1 MSFQIIGTG
10 MCVPERIVTN
20 DELSQLVETSDEWIS
35 QRVGVRSRHICTAE
49 TTADLA
55 VSAALRAL
63 DDCGIRAQE
72 LDLILAATVSG
83 DTATPSLSC
92 VIQKRL
98 GVRCM
103 AIDISAA
110 CSAFV
115 FLLETAACF
124 FARGGKSHGDYQNI
138 LVVGAERLSRI
149 TDWEDRST
157 CVIFGDGAGAAVLT
171 RGENYLDAVFT
182 VTGDEEAL
190 RVPNYAGKS
199 PFSTLAPEPPYIRM
213 SGQEVY
219 RYAVQS
225 MAQDIGTLLTRN
237 GLTADRLKYI
247 IPHQANRRI
256 IEAAAERAGIEIGKF
271 IINIDRYGNTSSAS
285 IPIAL
290 DELNKAGALEKGDL
304 LLLTA
309 FGGGLASASCL
320 LRW

>member
-1 MSFQIIGTG
+1 MSFKIIGTG
-10 MCVPERIVTN
+10 MCVPERVVTN
-20 DELSQLVETSDEWIS
+20 GELSQLMDTNDEWIS
-35 QRVGVRSRHICTAE
+35 QRVGVRSRHVCTSE

-55 VSAALRAL
+55 VAAAEHAL
-63 DDCGIRAQE
+63 DDCGVRAEE
-72 LDLILAATVSG
+72 LDLILAASVSADTV
-83 DTATPSLSC
+83 TPALSC

-98 GVRCM
+98 GAHCM
-103 AIDISAA
+103 AMDVGAA

-124 FARGGKSHGDYQNI
+124 FARNVYKNI
-138 LVVGAERLSRI
+138 LVVGAERLSKI

-157 CVIFGDGAGAAVLT
+157 CVIFGDGAGAAVLSQ
-171 RGENYLDAVFT
+171 GKNYLDAVFT
-182 VTGDEEAL
+182 VIGDDEVL
-190 RVPNYAGKS
+190 RVPCYAGKS
-199 PFSTLAPEPPYIRM
+199 PFSTLEPEPPYIQM
-213 SGQEVY
+213 SGKEVY

-237 GLTADRLKYI
+237 GLTADALKYI

-256 IEAAAERAGIEIGKF
+256 IEAAAERSGIPIEKF
-271 IINIDRYGNTSSAS
+271 YINIDRYGNTSSAS

-290 DELNKAGALEKGDL
+290 DELNKSGALERGDL

-320 LRW
+320 LKW

>member
-20 DELSQLVETSDEWIS
+20 DELSQLVDTNDEWIL
-35 QRVGVRSRHICTAE
+35 QRVGVRQRHICTSE

-55 VSAALRAL
+55 VTAAKRAL
-63 DDCGIRAQE
+63 DDCGMKTEEI
-72 LDLILAATVSG
+72 DLILAATVSG
-83 DTATPSLSC
+83 DTVTPSLSC

-98 GVRCM
+98 GVHCM
-103 AIDISAA
+103 AMDISAA

-124 FARGGKSHGDYQNI
+124 FARGGYRNI

-149 TDWEDRST
+149 TDWEDRSS
-157 CVIFGDGAGAAVLT
+157 CVIFGDGAGAAVLS

-182 VTGDEEAL
+182 VTGDENAVRL
-190 RVPNYAGKS
+190 PRYIGKS
-199 PFSTLAPEPPYIRM
+199 PFATLAPESPYIRM

-219 RYAVQS
+219 KYAVQS
-225 MAQDIGTLLTRN
+225 MAQDIKTLLQRS
-237 GLTADRLKYI
+237 GLTGNDLKYI

-256 IEAAAERAGIEIGKF
+256 IEAAAERAGIPIEKF
-271 IINIDRYGNTSSAS
+271 VINIDRYGNTSSAS

-290 DELNKAGALEKGDL
+290 DELNKTGKLERGDL

-320 LRW
+320 LKW

>member
-1 MSFQIIGTG
+1 MSFKIVGTG

-20 DELSQLVETSDEWIS
+20 DELSQLVDTNDEWIS
-35 QRVGVRSRHICTAE
+35 QRVGVRQRHICTSE
-49 TTADLA
+49 TTTDLA
-55 VSAALRAL
+55 FTAAKRAL
-63 DDCGIRAQE
+63 DDCGMKAEE

-83 DTATPSLSC
+83 DTVTPSLSC

-98 GVRCM
+98 GVHCM
-103 AIDISAA
+103 AMDISAA

-124 FARGGKSHGDYQNI
+124 FARGTSHSEYQNI

-149 TDWEDRST
+149 TDWEDRSS
-157 CVIFGDGAGAAVLT
+157 CVIFGDGAGAAVLS

-182 VTGDEEAL
+182 VTGDENAL

-199 PFSTLAPEPPYIRM
+199 PFSMLAPESPYIHM

-219 RYAVQS
+219 KYAVLS

-237 GLTADRLKYI
+237 GLSADALKFI

-256 IEAAAERAGIEIGKF
+256 IEAAAERSGIPINKF
-271 IINIDRYGNTSSAS
+271 VINIDRYGNTSSAS

-290 DELNKAGALEKGDL
+290 DELNKEGKLEKGDL

-320 LRW
+320 LKW

>member
-20 DELSQLVETSDEWIS
+20 DELSQLVDTNDEWIS
-35 QRVGVRSRHICTAE
+35 QRVGVLERHVCTTE

-55 VSAALRAL
+55 VEAAKRAL
-63 DDCGIRAQE
+63 DDCGIKAEE
-72 LDLILAATVSG
+72 LDLILAASVSPDTV
-83 DTATPSLSC
+83 TPALAC

-98 GVRCM
+98 GAHCL
-103 AIDISAA
+103 AFDISAA

-124 FARGGKSHGDYQNI
+124 FARGGYRNI

-171 RGENYLDAVFT
+171 KGEHYLDAVFT
-182 VTGDEEAL
+182 VSGDEEAL
-190 RVPNYAGKS
+190 RVACPAGKS
-199 PFSTLAPEPPYIRM
+199 PFSTLEPESPYIKM
-213 SGQEVY
+213 SGKEIF
-219 RYAVQS
+219 RFAVQS
-225 MAQDIGTLLTRN
+225 MMQDITTLLQRN
-237 GLTADRLKYI
+237 GLTEKDLKII
-247 IPHQANRRI
+247 IPHQANKRI
-256 IEAAAERAGIEIGKF
+256 IEAAAERSGIPTEKF
-271 IINIDRYGNTSSAS
+271 YINIDRYGNTSSAS

-290 DELNKAGALEKGDL
+290 DELSKSGTLQRGDL